1 MKKLLRVELLTSY
14 GFWGKKLLSAVNHPI
29 HNSDMDRTFAYHR
42 VSDGMIYD
50 RWWFICEILLL
61 FNVQK
66 TVVSE
71 ERKEDGA
78 VVYVAFSRWLSVSF
92 SSYMAII
99 YLQAPGSSR
108 P

>member
-1 MKKLLRVELLTSY
+1 VKKLLRVELLTFGEKNCCQQSTTQSIIQI
-14 GFWGKKLLSAVNHPI
+14 WIVL
-29 HNSDMDRTFAYHR
+29 FAYHR